1 MKRLPHKTSA
11 LLHALIIL
19 AVLILFSSCTDNN
32 RRISATLAQADS
44 LLNTD
49 PERSLEIVLSVD
61 TLGHISRRNE
71 TYRDYLRTT
80 ARYKAFYP
88 VAEDTSIFSATEF
101 FRRRGPQGI
110 YGKSLM
116 IQGAV
121 LYEQD
126 RVEEALESYKQ
137 AETALE
143 GVGSYN
149 DLGLINTRIGE
160 LYQQSYVNDREQ
172 ISRYRKALEYFELS
186 GDRRR
191 IAMASLEYAKS
202 LMKDSL
208 SVAQIYTEKG
218 ISIAEEID
226 DTASLVL
233 GYETL
238 FYLEVFQDNDTN
250 IIRLGKFMLDKFGN
264 YLQEYDLKGL
274 NNVYLH
280 LAHSQLNTGQIKEAV
295 STSAN
300 IKLSSIGDKAS
311 YFFLLDELAQH
322 NGDWKSA
329 YKYGMNSYKICDSL
343 YAANYDRNLTE
354 IERKYDILRIKDE
367 YLQSRIKNLI
377 ITISLLVALIVSLT
391 VIFIIRIR
399 LKEKEHQSQEYLSQ
413 FNIMKTEMTEYSEK
427 MKRQIHSNESTQK
440 LVGELMDVIEE
451 IGYNYDIYSRRP
463 NDLANKVKK
472 TIDETLSQMN
482 FANKARDI
490 VENQYPGMLAELF
503 SEYPKLKEEDRWII
517 TLMCCHFS
525 TSTICVM
532 TRLSDV
538 QLRNR
543 KAELR
548 KKLNAEE
555 RISIFL
561 KNRMK
566 KHSFITY

>member
-11 LLHALIIL
+11 LLHTLIIL
-19 AVLILFSSCTDNN
+19 AVLTLFSSCTDNN

-44 LLNTD
+44 LLNID
-49 PERSLEIVLSVD
+49 PERSLELVLSVD
-61 TLGHISRRNE
+61 SLGHISRRNE
-71 TYRDYLRTT
+71 AYRDYLRTT

-88 VAEDTSIFSATEF
+88 VAGDTSIFSATEF

-143 GVGSYN
+143 GVDSYD

-250 IIRLGKFMLDKFGN
+250 IIRLGKFMLDKFGI
-264 YLQEYDLKGL
+264 YLQQYDEQLL
-274 NNVYLH
+274 NNIYLH
-280 LAHSQLNTGQIKEAV
+280 IAYSQLNAGQIKEAA

-300 IKLSSIGDKAS
+300 IKLSSIEDKAS
-311 YFFLLDELAQH
+311 YFLLLDELAQH
-322 NGDWKSA
+322 NGDWQSA
-329 YKYGMNSYKICDSL
+329 YKYGMNSYKIYDSL

-354 IERKYDILRIKDE
+354 IERKYDILRVNDE
-367 YLQSRIKNLI
+367 YLQSRIKHLI
-377 ITISLLVALIVSLT
+377 ITSSLLAALIVSLT

-451 IGYNYDIYSRRP
+451 IGYNYDIYSGRP

-566 KHSFITY
+566 NHKITQV